1 MNVTKG
7 TPADI
12 DSWMALVEEIRS
24 DLPGLETQERMSAH
38 RATVLRFMDEGRA
51 LCVKADG
58 RIAGV
63 LLLSARR
70 NMICCL
76 AVAPEYRRRGIGAA
90 LVEKALALL
99 DRRYPVTVS
108 TFREDDPKGAAP
120 RALYRRFGFEPADLQ
135 AEFDYPEQR
144 FVLAAREVR
153 A

>member
-24 DLPGLETQERMSAH
+24 DLPGLETQELMSAH

-63 LLLSARR
+63 LLLSVRR
-70 NMICCL
+70 SMICCL

-99 DRRYPVTVS
+99 DCSRTITVT

-120 RALYRRFGFEPADLQ
+120 RALYRRFGFEPVDLQ
-135 AEFDYPEQR
+135 TVFDYPEQR

>member
-12 DSWMALVEEIRS
+12 DHWMALVEEIRS
-24 DLPGLETQERMSAH
+24 DLPGLETQALMDAH
-38 RATVLRFMDEGRA
+38 RATVLRFMSEGRA

-63 LLLSARR
+63 LLLSVRR

-76 AVAPEYRRRGIGAA
+76 AVAPEYRRRGIGSA
-90 LVEKALALL
+90 LVEKALMLL
-99 DRRYPVTVS
+99 DRSRAITVT
-108 TFREDDPKGAAP
+108 TFRKEDPKGAAP
-120 RALYRRFGFEPADLQ
+120 RALYQRFGFQPADLQ
-135 AEFDYPEQR
+135 TDFNYPEQR
-144 FVLAAREVR
+144 FVLEAKEVR